1 MKRKINILFLIVAL
15 ILSLSSIIYADSEW
29 AKKDLE
35 RAANLI
41 PQSLESKDLTKRI
54 TREEFSGVAVKLYEA
69 LAEKLIE
76 PTKENPFA
84 DTSSDD
90 VLKAYNAGIVKGITE
105 TTFEPNK
112 FLSREEAAVML
123 TRTYMSAM
131 EIKELPEYEKN
142 VFGDDEYISDWAKE
156 SVYYMAANGII
167 NGIDKTHFAPKYKSG
182 ETEDYG
188 GATREQA
195 IIMSLRTYEKFK
207 KTSDS
212 IQRPT
217 IVTEPENG
225 GGKPPEVSGEQ
236 TDMSQIDT
244 SKENFTIGFIG
255 GSLTQGGSK
264 WINAVKE
271 FFENK
276 YPDKN
281 IIVVNAG
288 IGGTTSEYGAM
299 RYKTNILDKNPDL
312 VFIEFAVNDT
322 TLPGETEQKEYM
334 ESMVRQSLKNS
345 KIPKIIFLYAPYPTD
360 KDTELYKKWR
370 NGVEWKEEIAAY
382 YGLKSINI
390 YDYIYADYKNEKSDI
405 TFDEYLSDYY
415 QNSGGGYDVHGGY
428 EKYAEAIVG
437 ELNKDFDGCMT
448 EPKSKSVKTNAAIA
462 NSSYTYINASSSL
475 MHYTKDHWKLYT
487 GENYTGEGL
496 ASGCD
501 LPGNAF
507 SFPYFPTGV
516 KQTESDG
523 AMFGF
528 MSTPGAKQFC
538 ISYISSTK
546 GASAEITIDGNSTGT
561 VTCNSIYG
569 NVNYTTAWID
579 LPNDGKSHK
588 VIGTVGIGGD
598 SAVFRLGAIIQRFN

>member
-1 MKRKINILFLIVAL
+1 MKRKITALFLIMAL
-15 ILSLSSIIYADSEW
+15 ILSLSSIAYADSEW
-29 AKKDLE
+29 AKAELD
-35 RAANLI
+35 RAENLI
-41 PQSLESKDLTKRI
+41 PQSLSGKDLTERI

-69 LAEKLIE
+69 LSGRQAETE
-76 PTKENPFA
+76 EENPFT
-84 DTSSDD
+84 DTDSDD
-90 VLKAYNAGIVKGITE
+90 VLKAYKAGIVKGITE
-105 TTFEPNK
+105 TEFEPNS
-112 FLSREEAAVML
+112 LLTREEAAVML
-123 TRTYMSAM
+123 TRAYMSAT
-131 EIKELPEYEKN
+131 ETETLPEYEKTL
-142 VFGDDEYISDWAKE
+142 FDDDEYISDWAKE
-156 SVYYMAANGII
+156 AVYYMAANGII
-167 NGIDKTHFAPKYKSG
+167 NGIDETYFAPKYKSG
-182 ETEDYG
+182 ESENYG

-212 IQRPT
+212 VQQPT
-217 IVTEPENG
+217 TVTEPENG

-255 GSLTQGGSK
+255 GSLTQGGAK

-288 IGGTTSEYGAM
+288 IGGTTSEYGTM

-334 ESMVRQSLKNS
+334 EAMVRQSLKNS
-345 KIPKIIFLYAPYPTD
+345 KVPKIIFLYAPYPTD

-370 NGVEWKEEIAAY
+370 SGVDWKEEIAAY

-390 YDYIYADYKNEKSDI
+390 YDYIYADYKNEKKDI
-405 TFDEYLSDYY
+405 TFNEYLSDYY
-415 QNSGGGYDVHGGY
+415 QNSGNGYDVHGGY

-448 EPKSKSVKTNAAIA
+448 EPKSKGVKTNAAVA
-462 NSSYTYINASSSL
+462 NSTYSYIYASSNL

-487 GENYTGEGL
+487 ADNYSGEGL
-496 ASGCD
+496 QAECG
-501 LPGNAF
+501 LPGNAL

-516 KQTESDG
+516 KQTESSG

-546 GASAEITIDGNSTGT
+546 GAAADITIDGNNAGT

-569 NVNYTTAWID
+569 NVNYTTSWID

-588 VIGTVGIGGD
+588 VIGTVDMGD
-598 SAVFRLGAIIQRFN
+598 DSVVFRLGAVIQRFN